1 MDIDGYLRSDGYIR
15 ISTVYINGEYTKW
28 FIHQD
33 DMDVIQVVTTDGIDD
48 EVLWNLLGL
57 EYSDI
62 LGEMNKRYPE
72 LKDLEGLSEEQED
85 YLEGIYQRLI
95 KEADEDAQKQ

>member
-1 MDIDGYLRSDGYIR
+1 MDIDGYLRSDGYIK

-33 DMDVIQVVTTDGIDD
+33 DMDVIQVVTTESIDD
-48 EVLWNLLGL
+48 EVLWNLLGV

-62 LGEMNKRYPE
+62 LEEMNKKYPE
-72 LKDLEGLSEEQED
+72 IKGLEGLSEEQED